1 MVHLIENNSAAR
13 TEQIRLIYE
22 SAFPPDERMPFERI
36 LQKRDGGVMRL
47 LSVEGEDGE
56 LLGFANVTLCL
67 DVLALNY
74 FAILPEKQGRGYGTA
89 VIRLLRERY
98 PDRSIIIDIEDDAV
112 PSDNPEQRIRR
123 RAFYERLGF
132 SAMPFRLTI
141 FGVPSIILS
150 SGRRYTFE
158 EYTEIFSQVSSSWA
172 VSRLVLTETECL
184 PRENAEPLR
193 PQPKA

>member
-1 MVHLIENNSAAR
+1 MVYLIENNSAAR

-36 LQKRDGGVMRL
+36 LQKRDDGVMRL

-56 LLGFANVTLCL
+56 LLGFANITLCL

-74 FAILPEKQGRGYGTA
+74 LAILPEKQGRGYGTA

-158 EYTEIFSQVSSSWA
+158 EYTEIFSQVFSSWA

-193 PQPKA
+193 SQPQA